1 MSDTTD
7 VTTDTT
13 QTPVVF
19 ADATGRITQC
29 FWMPRWMVDIQTAP
43 AGGSVVIS
51 DGHWETDFVKEG
63 AVVARPAN
71 PTTLEGMML
80 KNVPAPCMVTVE
92 GVDHACTDTT
102 VELSFSHP
110 GTYTVKVDAWPMLD
124 ATFEVTQA

>member
-1 MSDTTD
+1 MT
-7 VTTDTT
+7 
-13 QTPVVF
+13 
-19 ADATGRITQC
+19 I
-29 FWMPRWMVDIQTAP
+29 
-43 AGGSVVIS
+43 IS
-51 DGHWETDFVKEG
+51 DGSATHYVAADAEGRILFFGSVPTFMFAYQAAPEGGSLVLGVGTPETHYVKEG

-71 PTTLEGMML
+71 PTTLEGMTL

-92 GVDHACTDTT
+92 GVDHACTDAT